1 MKAAIESHGMNKV
14 FLYIFLA
21 AAIFSIF
28 SWALSGLRYDVFSDD
43 AYYYT
48 IVARNFAE
56 SERFTFDGISE
67 TNGFHPVLFW
77 VQVLLSLIL
86 GPDVSPLRFYYFLV
100 ILFAG
105 LLLGFVGLFV
115 YAGSRLNRNTVDI
128 RYRYVLT
135 LSVAL
140 CLLPVNRD
148 IFFVGMES
156 TLTLPLCV
164 LIIML
169 VYFGKY
175 AAAGFIGVLLVASRL
190 DTIVY
195 FLCPLSGMYGI
206 YEWYNQKSLLSGISA
221 LLRLVLPAV
230 AFVLIYMLFNLIRFD
245 NWMPIHGALKNNFPR
260 INVQLQNLFGISE
273 YLRWLHHYRPFVSL
287 LLAVAGGC
295 LLLRPR
301 QIKGK
306 QLVFGITMV
315 VVTLTQLAG
324 FVFFQK
330 WAKPIPPWYQ
340 GLPLFTGIVS
350 MAVGLSN
357 QLSLRV
363 FRIIAL
369 FCLVPVVFLSGKDLV
384 QNIYNSVTGSMATV
398 DPRLEVIQ
406 FIGTMPQNA
415 VWAYTDCGKI
425 AFWSDHQFVNLDG
438 MINNFDYQEYLNKQ
452 ELREYLKRVGVRY
465 LIAGVWNRK
474 QMKGSDYELMY
485 RYRIA
490 PDVFSG
496 NYENLRFYLY
506 SYLYGT
512 YSDVLMLPKNAEIW
526 RSRGYIDGS
535 AGARFVIYD
544 LNIAMEYTSN
554 REDKD

>member
-48 IVARNFAE
+48 IIARNFAE
-56 SERFTFDGISE
+56 SGRFTFDGISE

-105 LLLGFVGLFV
+105 LLLGFVGFFV
-115 YAGSRLNRNTVDI
+115 YASSRLNRNTVDI

-221 LLRLVLPAV
+221 LFRLALPAV

-384 QNIYNSVTGSMATV
+384 RNIYNSVTGSMATV
-398 DPRLEVIQ
+398 DPRLEVIH

-526 RSRGYIDGS
+526 RSRGHIDGS